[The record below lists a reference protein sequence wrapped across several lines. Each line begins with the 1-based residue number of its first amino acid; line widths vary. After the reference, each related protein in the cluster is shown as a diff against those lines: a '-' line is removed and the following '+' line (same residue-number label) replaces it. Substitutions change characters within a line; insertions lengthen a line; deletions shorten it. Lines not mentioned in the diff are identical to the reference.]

1 MDQMLSLFCACMKQV
16 MDKDGDGIPDFMQTH
31 IGKKQLHH
39 LKTTTDN

>member
-31 IGKKQLHH
+31 IGKKTVTLF
-39 LKTTTDN
+39 KDVDDN